1 MNLPNTNQIEF
12 WNSHFGI
19 AWSNNAD
26 AIDFVFSNITLA
38 IVQAA
43 SIVPGDRV
51 MDLGCG
57 SGGTSIAI
65 ADQVGPTGFVLAI
78 DVSEPM
84 INRVK
89 VRNAKFKLENLSILN
104 GDAAIF
110 PFKSDDYDVLL
121 SRFGCMFFDEP
132 KNAFRNI
139 GTALRQGCRLAL
151 AVWRTPR
158 DNPWAMEPISV
169 ARQFLDM
176 PPRPGPEE
184 PSPFSFSDP
193 DRVRNILGDVG
204 WTNIELTPL
213 DLQLTLGRSD
223 EEALAFLT
231 QIGPLA
237 APLAAASKNNYAKA
251 IGRIKDLLV
260 TKRNKDGIVQL
271 AAGCWII
278 TGRWN

>member
-89 VRNAKFKLENLSILN
+89 GARSI
-104 GDAAIF
+104 
-110 PFKSDDYDVLL
+110 
-121 SRFGCMFFDEP
+121 FF
-132 KNAFRNI
+132 F
-139 GTALRQGCRLAL
+139 
-151 AVWRTPR
+151 
-158 DNPWAMEPISV
+158 
-169 ARQFLDM
+169 
-176 PPRPGPEE
+176 RPG
-184 PSPFSFSDP
+184 S
-193 DRVRNILGDVG
+193 R
-204 WTNIELTPL
+204 
-213 DLQLTLGRSD
+213 
-223 EEALAFLT
+223 
-231 QIGPLA
+231 
-237 APLAAASKNNYAKA
+237 
-251 IGRIKDLLV
+251 
-260 TKRNKDGIVQL
+260 
-271 AAGCWII
+271 
-278 TGRWN
+278 